1 MPSARSVT
9 CSRRRWRW
17 SPLASPKR
25 WLPPRS
31 VYSPRS
37 RRSSPITA
45 LPIRRA
51 ASSCATTHSWKSCR
65 PFCIAMPDAVPRRAR
80 LAQARVRP
88 QRRRPRPGAD
98 MSALTKGKRRL
109 MGEINVVPY
118 IDVML
123 VLLIIFMI
131 TAPLLT
137 QGIKVELPKA
147 AAEPI
152 DAQAVNNIEPLVL
165 SVDARGRLYLN
176 VGADPKQ
183 PLDDATALA
192 RATAA

>member
-1 MPSARSVT
+1 M
-9 CSRRRWRW
+9 
-17 SPLASPKR
+17 
-25 WLPPRS
+25 
-31 VYSPRS
+31 
-37 RRSSPITA
+37 
-45 LPIRRA
+45 
-51 ASSCATTHSWKSCR
+51 ASSGR
-65 PFCIAMPDAVPRRAR
+65 P
-80 LAQARVRP
+80 
-88 QRRRPRPGAD
+88 
-98 MSALTKGKRRL
+98 KRRL

-152 DAQAVNNIEPLVL
+152 DARAVNNQEPLVL

-176 VGADPKQ
+176 VGATPQ
-183 PLDDATALA
+183 LPIDDATALA
-192 RATAA
+192 RATAALRRAPQRVVLVKGDGAVNYGRIVTAMVMLQQAGASKVGFLTEPLPPAAAPRP